1 MLRNLY
7 VSLKTLPFVM
17 IAGRGDRD
25 LAVPARELARLYG
38 ATTQNGR
45 YMEISVPTDWM
56 DSSDLFGILDL
67 EGHFRPGAIIDF
79 LKKAQLDP
87 EKPYFLCL
95 DGILLSRAEYYLRE
109 VVASVR
115 NKTPLVPTI
124 YYGRD
129 ENAKETY
136 GEISALANLYIIGTT
151 NLDMASLPLNQK
163 LLDQVYT
170 IYWQEALGTLE
181 PKPLTRLYES
191 ISHCPERA
199 EGYFPL
205 FTELNT
211 ALTKAN
217 AYMGYQLRNDAILYL
232 LHNDM
237 MAETEAIDNIICQKV
252 LTRLQGSPKTILPA
266 LAQMTDLV
274 AGKYPKTEKAV
285 QRMTENCNATGF
297 ASYWD

>member
-7 VSLKTLPFVM
+7 VSLRALPFVM

-25 LAVPARELARLYG
+25 LAEPARELARLYT
-38 ATTQNGR
+38 ATAENGR
-45 YMEISVPTDWM
+45 YLELSVPTDWM

-67 EGHFRPGAIIDF
+67 EGNFRPGAIIDF
-79 LKKAQLDP
+79 LKKAQKDP
-87 EKPYFLCL
+87 ENPYFLCL

-109 VVASVR
+109 VVASAR
-115 NKTPLVPTI
+115 NKTALVPTV

-129 ENAKETY
+129 RAALEKY
-136 GEISALANLYIIGTT
+136 GEIPALSNLFIIGTT
-151 NLDMASLPLNQK
+151 NLDMASLPMNQK

-170 IYWQEALGTLE
+170 VYWQETLGTLA
-181 PKPLTRLYES
+181 PRPLTRLCES
-191 ISHCPERA
+191 LETA

-205 FTELNT
+205 FAQLNT

-217 AYMGYQLRNDAILYL
+217 AYMGYQLRNDAVQYL
-232 LHNDM
+232 LHNDVM
-237 MAETEAIDNIICQKV
+237 EEGEAIDNMICQKV

-266 LAQMTDLV
+266 LESLETLV
-274 AGKYPKTEKAV
+274 AGKYPKAEKAV
-285 QRMTENCNATGF
+285 KRMTETCKATGF